1 MSSFPLSSLRAVF
14 SEALSIGVDRV
25 IDGLKYNSI
34 SEWDSVGHMALIS
47 ALEARFD
54 VMLDTSDIIDISS
67 VAKAREI
74 LGRHGVSFE

>member
-1 MSSFPLSSLRAVF
+1 VSSFPLASLQAVF

-34 SEWDSVGHMALIS
+34 SEWDSVGHMALVS

>member
-1 MSSFPLSSLRAVF
+1 VF